1 MGAAARQRVAR
12 GPHGGDLDRS
22 SAPIR
27 AFVTVRA
34 VPVRVQ
40 TATALASG
48 DPLKGGGT
56 LAANSGSNGCGQSL
70 PPGIFRF
77 TRAKGGL
84 DDSPY
89 TQRGSHCVRH
99 CLAAGGLVR
108 AAPGRRRG
116 CQGQPNQWGGPVGGR
131 RSVSPAREV
140 VLVKVEVSGLSGGF
154 HGFHVHKYGS
164 CDPDPLTSAHPDTG
178 KKGVFLSAGGHF
190 NPTGE
195 THKDHAGDMPL
206 LLAMQEGVASARFKT
221 DRLDVSALVDPPR
234 AVIVHADPDN
244 YANIPARYGGPD
256 VATLATGDAG
266 ARYACG
272 VIAESE

>member
-1 MGAAARQRVAR
+1 MIRRTRNAGLTALGIALLLAAWSAQLRADDGAA
-12 GPHGGDLDRS
+12 
-22 SAPIR
+22 
-27 AFVTVRA
+27 
-34 VPVRVQ
+34 
-40 TATALASG
+40 
-48 DPLKGGGT
+48 K
-56 LAANSGSNGCGQSL
+56 ANLINGAGQSVGVVQFL
-70 PPGIFRF
+70 
-77 TRAKGGL
+77 
-84 DDSPY
+84 
-89 TQRGSHCVRH
+89 Q
-99 CLAAGGLVR
+99 
-108 AAPGRRRG
+108 
-116 CQGQPNQWGGPVGGR
+116 QG
-131 RSVSPAREV
+131 EV